1 MIDQELFNNSDM
13 IIKSAIQNNR
23 SNMIDEN
30 FNVYIWS
37 QIPNKIIRS
46 KMLTVNSNKM
56 QEDSDNFMTDLV
68 PNK

>member
-1 MIDQELFNNSDM
+1 M